1 MDTVTSEIRL
11 DGRLTVRTRPADPG
25 PWPGIVM
32 LHEAWGVDEVM
43 RRLADRLAGFGYLVH
58 LPDLLGEGPWLR
70 CIRRTFRAFQDRSG
84 KPFELIESCR
94 QQLVGDPDGTGKVG
108 VIGFCF
114 GGGFAL
120 LVSSDG
126 FHAAAVNYGPVPDD
140 IDTLVERSAPMVASY
155 GAKDRMAAKVPALT
169 AALRA
174 HGVPHDVKIYPS
186 AGHCFL
192 NDAVNGPRLLRP
204 LARFTSVGL
213 DPVAAADAWQR
224 IETFFAEH
232 LAGASPVKT

>member
-1 MDTVTSEIRL
+1 MDTVTSDIRL
-11 DGRLTVRTRPADPG
+11 DGRLIVRYPAGRSG
-25 PWPGIVM
+25 PLARIVM

-43 RRLADRLAGFGYLVH
+43 RRLADRLAGFGYLVY
-58 LPDLLGEGPWLR
+58 LPDLLGEGLWLR
-70 CIRRTFRAFQDRSG
+70 CIRKAFRAFQARTG

-94 QQLVGDPDGTGKVG
+94 QQLAADPDSTGKVG
-108 VIGFCF
+108 VVGFCF

-120 LVSSDG
+120 LVSGDG
-126 FHAAAVNYGPVPDD
+126 FHASAVNYGPVPDD

-169 AALRA
+169 AALQS

-192 NDAVNGPRLLRP
+192 NDAVNGPRSLRP
-204 LARFTSVGL
+204 LARFTSVGP
-213 DPVAAADAWQR
+213 DPEAAADAWQR
-224 IETFFAEH
+224 IEAFFAEH
-232 LAGASPVKT
+232 LSGAPPIKT